1 MPIIRNDTTTED
13 DEDEDFLPVSST
25 TFVKQ
30 DSDKPTASW
39 EDVSPKMSYEYF
51 PNTLF
56 CLCVQKMLLETK

>member
-39 EDVSPKMSYEYF
+39 EDVSPKMS
-51 PNTLF
+51 
-56 CLCVQKMLLETK
+56 